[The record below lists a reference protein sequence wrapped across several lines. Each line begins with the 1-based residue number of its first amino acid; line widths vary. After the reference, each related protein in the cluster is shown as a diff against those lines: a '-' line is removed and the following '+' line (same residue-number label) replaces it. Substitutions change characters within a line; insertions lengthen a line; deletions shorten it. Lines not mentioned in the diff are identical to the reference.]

1 MSVFHISLSKNSP
14 TQRGALFVKVF
25 SLLLVILK
33 LAILIDKDLEQ
44 KPKTRHICM
53 PFRKNP
59 WVSKYSVLFLYF
71 MAVSILLYSFPPS
84 LHATAV
90 FFSNKNGGLQGMTFH
105 SPTGRNNQKGQHT
118 NTDLLL
124 FSPFAC

>member
-44 KPKTRHICM
+44 NTKNKT
-53 PFRKNP
+53 
-59 WVSKYSVLFLYF
+59 YLYAF
-71 MAVSILLYSFPPS
+71 
-84 LHATAV
+84 
-90 FFSNKNGGLQGMTFH
+90 
-105 SPTGRNNQKGQHT
+105 QKE
-118 NTDLLL
+118 
-124 FSPFAC
+124 P

>member
-1 MSVFHISLSKNSP
+1 
-14 TQRGALFVKVF
+14 
-25 SLLLVILK
+25 
-33 LAILIDKDLEQ
+33 
-44 KPKTRHICM
+44 M
-53 PFRKNP
+53 PFRKKP
-59 WVSKYSVLFLYF
+59 LGFKIHSVLLLYF

-84 LHATAV
+84 LHATTV